1 MSGTGT
7 VNTSNVAEGE
17 PALETTSKSVTT
29 EDLQRLL
36 NTLNQHAGA
45 IDGINQQ
52 LGYSQLISPQPVRI
66 MRTKEKVLFGALT
79 ALVLFSFVLLYQNS
93 ALNSQVA
100 GLQKTVQI
108 IEKNTTPT
116 PIKSWVVWP
125 WNWF

>member
-7 VNTSNVAEGE
+7 ANTSNVAEGE

-93 ALNSQVA
+93 ALNSQVT
-100 GLQKTVQI
+100 GLQKTVQT